1 MKVPKPFPDE
11 LLLSRLNRYVTMY
24 GVHIVEFTEKAFGKD
39 RVSVHPFLPAGIEQL
54 AALIDENKD
63 RIINEQT
70 LAPLFFLFMPKHA
83 AQLKRLMLACEG
95 AKAFRYSQ
103 LASFS
108 SRHTLCLKWC
118 PVCAGKELKELGVA
132 YWHRTHQIP
141 GLTACPFHPVL
152 LHRMLLVSRQR
163 VMAGCLPSHT
173 DAVVPAAEV
182 EVRVARFAYELL
194 QLNSRDMGQLDL
206 ASVYRH
212 RLSELGFITAHGRVR
227 REGVM
232 KEFMAVA
239 GLYRPAFDTDLP
251 RNDRDYRYIS
261 QLLEPESSRHPFRHL
276 LFSCWL
282 YNQPQDLFKR
292 THSSSSASESNK
304 LKSSKKLRIVEL
316 KCLALLRESHSL
328 AEIYRITGK
337 SRCYLKRLA
346 LLNAIPIETKPRA
359 LTDEC
364 KHCILRLAH
373 AGVHRKAISK
383 RCGIGIGSVEQ
394 VISSTHGMVDRR
406 KLCHWESKRRRCRVK
421 ILRYRQSYPK
431 AIRQQIKVQCN
442 AEFFWLY
449 LNDRGWLE
457 AVLPK
462 SKKPIGRTR

>member
-24 GVHIVEFTEKAFGKD
+24 GVHIGEFTEKAFGRD

-54 AALIDENKD
+54 AALLGENKN

-70 LAPLFFLFMPKHA
+70 LAPLFFLFMSKHA
-83 AQLKRLMLACEG
+83 TRLKNMMLACEG
-95 AKAFRYSQ
+95 AKAFRHSQ

-194 QLNSRDMGQLDL
+194 QLNSRDRGQLDL
-206 ASVYRH
+206 ASAYRH
-212 RLSELGFITAHGRVR
+212 KLTELGFITAHGRVR

-232 KEFMAVA
+232 KEFMAVS
-239 GLYRPAFDTDLP
+239 GLYRPAVDTDLP
-251 RNDRDYRYIS
+251 RNDRDYRYFS
-261 QLLEPESSRHPFRHL
+261 QLLEPESSHHPFRHL

-292 THSSSSASESNK
+292 IHSSSSASDSTRLE
-304 LKSSKKLRIVEL
+304 SSKKLRSIEL
-316 KCLALLRESHSL
+316 KCLTLLRESRSL

-346 LLNAIPIETKPRA
+346 LLNAIPITTKPRA
-359 LTDEC
+359 LTEEC
-364 KHCILRLAH
+364 KQCILRLAH

-383 RCGIGIGSVEQ
+383 RCSIGIGSVEQ
-394 VISSTHGMVDRR
+394 VVSSTHGMVERR

-462 SKKPIGRTR
+462 SKKPIGRIR